1 MKGKKTGGRQKG
13 TPNKATN
20 TIKTVISE
28 FVSDYFNSKL
38 FSEDLKKLEPK
49 ERFDVIIKM
58 AGFVVPKP
66 QTIAL
71 DMTQEAQE
79 TIEDMLVRLANLN
92 E

>member
-1 MKGKKTGGRQKG
+1 VKGKKTGGRQKG

-20 TIKTVISE
+20 TIKTVINE
-28 FVSDYFNSKL
+28 IVSDYFNSKL
-38 FSEDLKKLEPK
+38 FSEDLKGLEPK